1 MIVREY
7 IDIKRGI
14 DVQPALNIG
23 DRGHNDSRGTLL
35 KNLLGT
41 FHFLDY
47 KSMQGYD
54 ERMEKEMDITL
65 EYRYKK
71 FQDLAVIKELKK
83 WFKNFT
89 NYDVDIHMESSQ
101 GQKQF
106 KIEVYK

>member
-14 DVQPALNIG
+14 DVQPALEIG
-23 DRGHNDSRGTLL
+23 NRGHNDSRGTLL
-35 KNLLGT
+35 KNLLDT
-41 FHFLDY
+41 FQFLDY

-54 ERMEKEMDITL
+54 RGDKEMDIFL
-65 EYRYKK
+65 EYRHKK

-83 WFKNFT
+83 WFRNFT
-89 NYDVDIHMESSQ
+89 NYDVDINMESSA
-101 GQKQF
+101 GRKQF